1 MAFANEPPSGVAESS
16 QSGRTPRLLA
26 PAEAGSARARRSF
39 AEPAGPFLL
48 TREREREQERERI
61 AIELHDSTSQHL
73 VAVALGL
80 AKLRKIVGEGAQT
93 LEILDDMSKCI
104 DAAAREIR
112 VFSYLMK
119 PSGLARD
126 GLAAATTSLA
136 KGFAWRTG
144 LSVSVLIEPRVDAA
158 SADVAHAAYR
168 VVQEALSNVYRHA
181 RARNVTVELASGQ
194 GDLILRIADDGR
206 GIEGARLPGQPIGVG
221 LAGMRA
227 RTEQLGGG
235 LEIASDGRGT
245 VVCVRMPSRLAAS
258 ARSPRRPHVGA

>member
-1 MAFANEPPSGVAESS
+1 MAFANEPLPGASGPSVKA
-16 QSGRTPRLLA
+16 PRRLA
-26 PAEAGSARARRSF
+26 TAEASRARAPRTF
-39 AEPAGPFLL
+39 AAPSGPFLL
-48 TREREREQERERI
+48 AREREREQERERI

-80 AKLRKIVGEGAQT
+80 AKLRKIVGEGPQT
-93 LEILDDMSKCI
+93 LDILDDMSRCV
-104 DAAAREIR
+104 AEASREIR

-126 GLAAATTSLA
+126 GLAAATAALA

-181 RARNVTVELASGQ
+181 RARNVTVELAGGH

-235 LEIASDGRGT
+235 LEISSDRGGT
-245 VVCVRMPSRLAAS
+245 VVCVRIPSPPAAS
-258 ARSPRRPHVGA
+258 ARLSRRRPQASA